1 MSSPLEDPPKITW
14 AVTDTGGEFLFVLVV
29 VVVVVS
35 EHLLFFGFFFG
46 FFLFSFVFSCRGY
59 LANKAIWH
67 NKGKMRSYGELFR
80 QGDTIG
86 VHIDM
91 DIGTLSFSRN
101 GKDLG
106 TAIAAVVV
114 IVGGGD

>member
-1 MSSPLEDPPKITW
+1 
-14 AVTDTGGEFLFVLVV
+14 
-29 VVVVVS
+29 
-35 EHLLFFGFFFG
+35 
-46 FFLFSFVFSCRGY
+46 
-59 LANKAIWH
+59 
-67 NKGKMRSYGELFR
+67 MRSYGELFR

-106 TAIAAVVV
+106 TAMAVV
-114 IVGGGD
+114 GGRGWS

>member
-1 MSSPLEDPPKITW
+1 M
-14 AVTDTGGEFLFVLVV
+14 
-29 VVVVVS
+29 
-35 EHLLFFGFFFG
+35 
-46 FFLFSFVFSCRGY
+46 
-59 LANKAIWH
+59 ANKAIWH

-114 IVGGGD
+114 GGGGWWWVVVGGGSGGD

>member
-1 MSSPLEDPPKITW
+1 
-14 AVTDTGGEFLFVLVV
+14 
-29 VVVVVS
+29 
-35 EHLLFFGFFFG
+35 
-46 FFLFSFVFSCRGY
+46 
-59 LANKAIWH
+59 
-67 NKGKMRSYGELFR
+67 
-80 QGDTIG
+80 
-86 VHIDM
+86 M

>member
-1 MSSPLEDPPKITW
+1 
-14 AVTDTGGEFLFVLVV
+14 
-29 VVVVVS
+29 
-35 EHLLFFGFFFG
+35 
-46 FFLFSFVFSCRGY
+46 
-59 LANKAIWH
+59 
-67 NKGKMRSYGELFR
+67 MRSYGELFR

-106 TAIAAVVV
+106 TAMAV
-114 IVGGGD
+114 VGGGGWSWVVVVVVTDLL

>member
-1 MSSPLEDPPKITW
+1 M
-14 AVTDTGGEFLFVLVV
+14 
-29 VVVVVS
+29 
-35 EHLLFFGFFFG
+35 
-46 FFLFSFVFSCRGY
+46 
-59 LANKAIWH
+59 ANKAIWH

-114 IVGGGD
+114 GGGGWSWVVVAAVTDLL